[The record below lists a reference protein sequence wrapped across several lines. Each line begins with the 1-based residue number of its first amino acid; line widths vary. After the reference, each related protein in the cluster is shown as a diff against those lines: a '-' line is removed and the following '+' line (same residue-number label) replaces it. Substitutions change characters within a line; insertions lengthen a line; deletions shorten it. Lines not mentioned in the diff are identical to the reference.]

1 MKIKNINIRFL
12 AVFTII
18 LVILVLF
25 LLTLNR
31 QRPKTPVSYPVRVL
45 SNMCTYNGTVYA
57 GVNAPYGQAI
67 PQESSIFTIQDD
79 KIYYVEKVQDAF
91 ESVTDEL
98 LTLKMSDLDG
108 SNPKVLTEDIF
119 LAGAGKE
126 ILIGDMLFY
135 GYGYDDD
142 HRMKYAYINLMTG
155 KRKEL
160 KSNRIENILGYDG
173 NYLYYTG
180 YDYKEDENII
190 GCIYLKSGK
199 DVSLAS
205 YAPIDEEGYI
215 DSARFYHNKIYCL
228 TLINKT
234 KGYDYRTYEYCI
246 QVRSAEDGHIEYEIR
261 LSSQGS
267 SKYSFLAYEDKL
279 IATLDGNIIKISM
292 DGKDDAEIIAN
303 MRAEEYWGI
312 LHFASEDGYLY
323 YEAIAETDEVSG
335 NNDYCYRVPIKG
347 GNSELLKEW
356 FTF

>member
-246 QVRSAEDGHIEYEIR
+246 QVRSAEDGHIEYEIP
-261 LSSQGS
+261 LSFQGS
-267 SKYSFLAYEDKL
+267 SNYSFLAYEDKL

-303 MRAEEYWGI
+303 MRAE
-312 LHFASEDGYLY
+312 GYSTFCLRGWL
-323 YEAIAETDEVSG
+323 S
-335 NNDYCYRVPIKG
+335 
-347 GNSELLKEW
+347 LL
-356 FTF
+356 

>member
-246 QVRSAEDGHIEYEIR
+246 QVRSAEDGHIEYEIP
-261 LSSQGS
+261 LSFQGS
-267 SKYSFLAYEDKL
+267 SNYSFLAYEDKL

-335 NNDYCYRVPIKG
+335 NNDYFYRVPIKG